1 MKNHD
6 PILNM
11 PRQRLTVN
19 KERVTFC
26 WPRSQ
31 MKNVSRLKHLT
42 VWMKQTVRN
51 TSGSE
56 NKIRQKIHWFL
67 YLSCPYTW
75 VLTPLFFLNL
85 FDI

>member
-11 PRQRLTVN
+11 LRQRLTVN

-26 WPRSQ
+26 WPTSQ
-31 MKNVSRLKHLT
+31 MKNVSRVKHLT

-51 TSGSE
+51 TAGS
-56 NKIRQKIHWFL
+56 
-67 YLSCPYTW
+67 
-75 VLTPLFFLNL
+75 
-85 FDI
+85 